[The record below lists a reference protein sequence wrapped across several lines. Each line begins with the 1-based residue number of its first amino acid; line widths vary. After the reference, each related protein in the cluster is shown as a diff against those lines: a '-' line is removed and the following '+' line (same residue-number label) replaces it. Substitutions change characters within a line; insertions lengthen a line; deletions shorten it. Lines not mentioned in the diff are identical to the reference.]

1 MKIEQLDK
9 NFAIVN
15 QDNGKEK
22 VVYTIPHEKFDL
34 YGVYYDQTE
43 GQFRR
48 LHKDL
53 ADKVSAQVKC
63 WGACTSGGRIRF
75 RTNSSTIGLEAT
87 YPALV
92 RFSHMPDTGCG
103 GFTLLKKTDKG
114 YKLINTFRLDLG
126 KEVLNQTIS
135 VDGGVMTEYILFLP
149 LYNTVG
155 SIKITLDKNA
165 TVTGGEKYR
174 DVKPILYYGSSITQ
188 GACASRPD
196 NSYQALIS
204 KWNNIDFVNLG
215 FSGGAK
221 AEELMV
227 EHILSYDV
235 SLFVLDYDHNAPNVE
250 HLKKT
255 HYKLYKRYREV
266 HPDTPILIM
275 SKPDYERYPHNKER
289 FKVVQETY
297 KRAKEEGDNNVYFI
311 AGKDL
316 FGKKDRENCTVDG
329 THPNDL
335 GFYRMAKKIYKK
347 IIEINQIFR

>member
-15 QDNGKEK
+15 QDNGEEK

-126 KEVLNQTIS
+126 KELLNQTIS

-188 GACASRPD
+188 GGCASRPD